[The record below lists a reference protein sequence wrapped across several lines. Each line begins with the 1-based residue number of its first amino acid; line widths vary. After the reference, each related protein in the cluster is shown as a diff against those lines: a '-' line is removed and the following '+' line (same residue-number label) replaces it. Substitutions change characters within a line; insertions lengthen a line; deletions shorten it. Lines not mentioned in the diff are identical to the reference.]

1 MARPHDASDRRP
13 VAIKLSAW
21 KGLEAHPKH
30 VRAGNKAGEATVKRF
45 DVHSNHGGASNDDG
59 DVPVAVVDKMIKQQG
74 LKHHGIKAKLEQ
86 HRARTVTHRGALA
99 TVTRARRRFCRPRG
113 RKATSGV
120 SR

>member
-21 KGLEAHPKH
+21 KGSEAHPKH

-45 DVHSNHGGASNDDG
+45 DVHSHHAGASDDDG
-59 DVPVAVVDKMIKQQG
+59 DVPVTVMNKRTNQLG
-74 LKHHGIKAKLEQ
+74 TKHYCIKAKLEQ

-99 TVTRARRRFCRPRG
+99 TVTRAR
-113 RKATSGV
+113 
-120 SR
+120 